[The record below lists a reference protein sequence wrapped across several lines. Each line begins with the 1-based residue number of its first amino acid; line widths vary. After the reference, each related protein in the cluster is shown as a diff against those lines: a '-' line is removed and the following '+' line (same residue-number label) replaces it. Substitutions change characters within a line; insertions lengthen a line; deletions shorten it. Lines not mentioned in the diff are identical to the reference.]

1 MNWKNYPL
9 FLLFHKAKD
18 LMGAPEVNS
27 KAGDFLLQSGFGF
40 RNSQTANPP
49 EEGAASLGPTRYRL
63 KYLEKRG

>member
-1 MNWKNYPL
+1 
-9 FLLFHKAKD
+9 
-18 LMGAPEVNS
+18 MGAPEVNS